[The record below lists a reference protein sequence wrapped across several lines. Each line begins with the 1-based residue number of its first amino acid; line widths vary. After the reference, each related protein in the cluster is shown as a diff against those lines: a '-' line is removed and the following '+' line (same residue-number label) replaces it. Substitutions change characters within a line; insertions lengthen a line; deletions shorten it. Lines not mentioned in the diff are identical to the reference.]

1 MRLVMAALRASWP
14 RTRACA
20 VQRAHA
26 NAAEETTTSLKAVVQ
41 RLTYYSKETGWAVA
55 KVKPLEDDAARKQ
68 ISMRSNRKGV
78 GHRSKALETTVSVVG
93 TIPGISEGMTMTF
106 TGWWSTHAVY
116 GAEFK
121 VTVAAEE
128 DPGSKESIEHYL
140 SGGILPGVG
149 KVKAKALVDVYGEKT
164 LEVLDSPNAANLLC
178 RCKGIGRTTAMKI
191 KKAWDEGQDARRN
204 TAFLRQQGVSSHLA
218 QAVVNRFG
226 SSTEAEVRKDPF
238 RALHGLKGG
247 NFLMA
252 NKVALSLGVDLHHR
266 SRYSS
271 AILHEISTACAI
283 NGHTYL
289 PWNALKQS
297 ASRLLTEHGPA
308 CTIKSEMLDE
318 AVLDLSSQGKLIIE
332 ADPSDALPQVQKK
345 EMLVELSSN
354 DWVGSIPPNARC
366 YLHSM
371 HTAET
376 DLVKRLQARLL
387 TGKED
392 VDPRRVL
399 NWIERAEGTYGL
411 KVSDAQRKAIVSAA
425 EEPILLLTGG
435 PGCGKTYATKM
446 IVQLWKAMGKRVALC
461 APTGRAAQR
470 LAEITGFPASTVH
483 RLLQYN
489 DLNKG
494 GLEKEDNY
502 DAMLTSRFQWNGSC
516 QLELDCVVVDEASML
531 DLQLSHALVAAL
543 PESCKLLVVGDCD
556 QLPSIGPGFVFKE
569 LLRSSKFPSVELDII
584 FRQCQGSS
592 IVTSAHAVNSGIFP
606 SWEPLAVEDVKAG
619 RRADSDAVW
628 FCTDGYDEPGEK
640 DVIEYLASEWLP
652 ERGFDV
658 ARQVQFLTPVHR
670 GGLGTQELNK
680 QLQQILNPSG
690 VGQEEVHRRGY
701 AYRVGDKVI
710 QLSND
715 YDKDVFNGDLGVVSM
730 VDQRSGVVTVNFGHG
745 NGSKR
750 VELRGYDLDSVAP
763 AWAITVHKSQ
773 GSEFP
778 VVVLA
783 LSGHHR
789 TLLSR
794 GLVYTAVTR
803 ASKLLVVVS
812 PEHSI
817 HTSIRRVSGGQR
829 FCSMK
834 TRIVSCGQVMETSM
848 SRTPTPVDLPP

>member
-1 MRLVMAALRASWP
+1 MRLAMAALRASWP

-26 NAAEETTTSLKAVVQ
+26 SAAEETTTSLKAVVQ

-55 KVKPLEDDAARKQ
+55 KVKPLEDEAALKEIRL
-68 ISMRSNRKGV
+68 RSNAKRGV
-78 GHRSKALETTVSVVG
+78 SKNKAMETTVSVVG

-106 TGWWSTHAVY
+106 TGWWSTHAIY

-164 LEVLDSPNAANLLC
+164 LEVLDSPDAANLLC
-178 RCKGIGRTTAMKI
+178 RCKGIGKATALKI
-191 KKAWDEGQDARRN
+191 KKAWDEGRDARKN
-204 TAFLRQQGVSSHLA
+204 TAFLRKQGLSSHLA

-238 RALHGLKGG
+238 KALHGLRGG

-252 NKVALSLGVDLHHR
+252 NKIALSLGLDLHHK

-271 AILHEISTACAI
+271 AILHEISSACAV

-289 PWNALKQS
+289 PWDMLKQL
-297 ASRLLTEHGPA
+297 ASSLLLEHGPE
-308 CTIKSEMLDE
+308 CTIRSNLLEE
-318 AVLDLSSQGKLIIE
+318 ALLDLSFQGKVVIE
-332 ADPSDALPQVQKK
+332 ADPADVLPGGQQIDV
-345 EMLVELSSN
+345 LLELSSR
-354 DWVGSIPPNARC
+354 DWVGNIPSHARC

-376 DLVKRLQARLL
+376 DLVRRLQARLL
-387 TGKED
+387 AGKED
-392 VDPRRVL
+392 VDLQRVQ

-411 KVSDAQRKAIVSAA
+411 KVSDAQKRAIVSAA
-425 EEPILLLTGG
+425 GEPILLLTGG

-470 LAEITGFPASTVH
+470 LAEISGFPASTVH

-543 PESCKLLVVGDCD
+543 PENCKLLVVGDCD

-584 FRQCQGSS
+584 FRQCQGSN

-606 SWEPLAVEDVKAG
+606 NWEPFSVEEVKAG
-619 RRADSDAVW
+619 RQTESDAIW
-628 FCTDGYDEPGEK
+628 FCTNGYGESREK
-640 DVIEYLASEWLP
+640 DVIEYLTSEWLP

-658 ARQVQFLTPVHR
+658 AREVQFLTPVHR
-670 GGLGTQELNK
+670 GSLGTQELNK
-680 QLQQILNPSG
+680 QLQELLNPSSI
-690 VGQEEVHRRGY
+690 GQEEIHRRGY
-701 AYRVGDKVI
+701 GYRVGDKVI

-715 YDKDVFNGDLGVVSM
+715 YDKDVFNGDLGIVRA
-730 VDQRSGVVTVNFGHG
+730 VDKKSGVVTVSFGSG
-745 NGSKR
+745 NGSKQ
-750 VELRGYDLDSVAP
+750 VDLRGYDLDSIAP

-817 HTSIRRVSGGQR
+817 HTSVQRVSGGQR
-829 FCSMK
+829 YCSMK
-834 TRIVSCGQVMETSM
+834 TRIVSQWPLDSPSTSTQTHVQL
-848 SRTPTPVDLPP
+848 ST